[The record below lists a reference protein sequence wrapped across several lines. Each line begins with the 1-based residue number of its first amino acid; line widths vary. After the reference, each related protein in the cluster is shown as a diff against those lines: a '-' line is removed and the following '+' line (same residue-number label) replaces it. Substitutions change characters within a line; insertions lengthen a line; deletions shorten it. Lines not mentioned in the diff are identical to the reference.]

1 MESNK
6 VSTIDAYIEMYS
18 PELQQI
24 LQTIRRAIQEAAPD
38 ATEKISYAMPTF
50 FLHKNLVHF
59 AVCKNHIG
67 FYPTPSGV
75 EAFAEEISQYGKSK
89 GSIHFPLDEPM
100 PIDLIKKIVQFRVQ
114 ENMVFAPVKGKKK

>member
-1 MESNK
+1 MENFK
-6 VSTIDAYIEMYS
+6 VNTIDDYIEMYS
-18 PELQQI
+18 PEMQQI
-24 LQTIRRAIQEAAPD
+24 LQAIRKAIQEAAPE

-50 FLHKNLVHF
+50 YLYKNLVHF

-75 EAFAEEISQYGKSK
+75 DVFADDLKRYVKSK

-100 PIDLIKKIVQFRVQ
+100 PIELIKKIVRYRVI
-114 ENMVFAPVKGKKK
+114 ENMAYAPVKGKKK